1 MWNKRPKI
9 RPKRQL
15 FWFLKENAQ
24 LDLTEPSVLD
34 MYVRQIITCGRTQDV
49 RALLKTVSL
58 RELKES
64 LQRLRRFIPREIRDF
79 WEDYIGST
87 K

>member
-1 MWNKRPKI
+1 MKKRKVSPKSH
-9 RPKRQL
+9 L
-15 FWFLKENAQ
+15 FWFLKEKTQ
-24 LDLTEPSVLD
+24 LDLTEPSVRD
-34 MYVRQIITCGRTQDV
+34 MYVRQVITRGRAQDV
-49 RALLKTVSL
+49 RSLLKTVNL

-79 WEDYIGST
+79 WEDYIGSA